1 MYLDETKR
9 YRFIGSV
16 PFGKKNFM
24 VRIYD
29 LELQQEY
36 TLSDRLLGQYTD
48 KTLKEFYLQIKKD
61 IYAMNH
67 EEMSLAEEMGEMQ
80 QRLLDFLDEEDE
92 DGGVPSMENVIPFR
106 RRNVDVPKK

>member
-1 MYLDETKR
+1 MYIDETKR

-16 PFGKKNFM
+16 PFGKHFM

-48 KTLKEFYLQIKKD
+48 KPLKEFYLQIKRD
-61 IYAMNH
+61 IYELNH
-67 EEMSLAEEMGEMQ
+67 EEKTLAAEMGEMQ
-80 QRLLDFLDEEDE
+80 RRLLDFLDEEDDE
-92 DGGVPSMENVIPFR
+92 ESAPSMENVIPFR
-106 RRNVDVPKK
+106 RRSPGD